1 MRIKFSNLIK
11 LILTIDIKK
20 LIKMSLNQIINKKIT
35 IINSNKNSNNKNN
48 NKNSNNKN
56 NNKNSNKIFL

>member
-35 IINSNKNSNNKNN
+35 IIYS